1 MDKKLEFKISSGLKD
16 IIGKDL
22 ITDDYVAI
30 FELVKNS
37 YDAHAKKVVI
47 TFETNSIR
55 IVDNGKGMSFNDLQD
70 KWLFV
75 AYSAKRDGSED
86 ADIIKNDSYR
96 DKIKNKRYYAG
107 AKGIGRFSCDRLGKR
122 LILTT
127 KTSDSGH
134 VNR

>member
-86 ADIIKNDSYR
+86 ADIIKNG
-96 DKIKNKRYYAG
+96 KHPIKYP
-107 AKGIGRFSCDRLGKR
+107 FSLLYFHCTFAFA
-122 LILTT
+122 ILHELLTYFHYDT
-127 KTSDSGH
+127 RTI
-134 VNR
+134 

>member
-96 DKIKNKRYYAG
+96 DKIKDIMQELKESDDFLV
-107 AKGIGRFSCDRLGKR
+107 IG
-122 LILTT
+122 
-127 KTSDSGH
+127 
-134 VNR
+134 

>member
-96 DKIKNKRYYAG
+96 DKIKNK
-107 AKGIGRFSCDRLGKR
+107 K
-122 LILTT
+122 ILCR
-127 KTSDSGH
+127 S
-134 VNR
+134 